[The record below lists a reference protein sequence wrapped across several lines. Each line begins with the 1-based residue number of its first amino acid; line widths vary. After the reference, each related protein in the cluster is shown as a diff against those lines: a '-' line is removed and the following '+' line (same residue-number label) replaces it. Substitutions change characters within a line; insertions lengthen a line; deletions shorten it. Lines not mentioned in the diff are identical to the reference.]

1 MQNDF
6 DGSSIVVGLKQSLKA
21 VEAGE
26 AARAF
31 VAEDADS
38 YVKKPFIAACEQ
50 YGVAI
55 EYYPTCQ
62 QLGQACG
69 IDVGAAVA
77 IVKKG

>member
-21 VEAGE
+21 VEGGDAKC
-26 AARAF
+26 AF

-38 YVKKPFIAACEQ
+38 HVKEPFIAACKQ
-50 YGVAI
+50 CGVSI

-62 QLGQACG
+62 QLGDACG

-77 IVKKG
+77 VVKKG